1 MKIVLFIA
9 GIMVGLCFN
18 HLPPL
23 QPFRDTPATPKD
35 WVGPKMTGS
44 WSEEERATIDR
55 YFNGG
60 KG

>member
-1 MKIVLFIA
+1 MKYALTLLA
-9 GIMVGLCFN
+9 GVWIGLAFN
-18 HLPPL
+18 HLPPF

-35 WVGPKMTGS
+35 WVGPKMSGN

-60 KG
+60 R

>member
-23 QPFRDTPATPKD
+23 QPFRDLPPTAKD
-35 WVGPKMTGS
+35 WKPKMTGN
-44 WSEEERATIDR
+44 WSEEERATINR
-55 YFNGG
+55 WFNGG